1 MNDDRTAAC
10 LNCGRKFVPR
20 RAGHV
25 FCSAPCRYQAGRVP
39 PDEQAPAPDPEVI
52 ARLFDPRRDPE
63 EQVRDDDDD
72 WYPCSPEMQK
82 LDAWDTVGK
91 RRRWFRE
98 LQRLG
103 RLSR

>member
-10 LNCGRKFVPR
+10 VNCGRKFERR

-25 FCSAPCRYQAGRVP
+25 FCSARCRHRAGRVP
-39 PDEQAPAPDPEVI
+39 PDEQAPAPDPEVV

-63 EQVRDDDDD
+63 EQVRADD
-72 WYPCSPEMQK
+72 WYPGSPEWQE
-82 LDAWDTVGK
+82 LYAWDTVGK

-103 RLSR
+103 RLAR